1 MPKRS
6 RASDV
11 SDEVALSAVA
21 SSEPRGNGEG
31 ASKRVGGGA
40 KLRFKGSSTSSTAK
54 RQRILTLPAISLEG
68 SMSEEILLRCLSY
81 LNANDLVTVSRV
93 SSAWHRLSQDPQL
106 WRSLYLRTYAS
117 ASTRRQALSG
127 SPVARS
133 RPWRELYKIST
144 NWRSGTAKSSTLLG
158 QTVRKAVLAEVP
170 NDLALS
176 VGEAAEQESVG
187 LATAPPEGSTRVGNT
202 REATDTILQFYQHY
216 FFTASRSPST
226 PPDTLP
232 SITVHQSLPTGD
244 SFVLAS
250 FSSTRLCDF
259 YSSRPDFRPSL
270 AITELRLDE
279 ATARTGHPSHLLL
292 AVFYSTG
299 QFSIFRL
306 TLPST
311 SVSFFAREVYASLA
325 LSSPLSHPFT
335 SSTTRFDPVA
345 LARLHSPLLV
355 TCSRSFTLRF
365 LRVVETEGEAIEL
378 EEAETPLQSRES
390 WAPVALTL
398 AKSDE
403 RGGETKERDWKGKEE
418 GEHKFKVTLAY
429 STPVF
434 PASWTV
440 GIQEFVIAVPP
451 IPSHKDVAAPLPA
464 LARPRLSITARHAS
478 ATPLHT
484 PLPSTPRRT
493 NVFSPPRISSQ
504 SPVTSIEHADPFIV
518 TSRVDNTIDVYE
530 VTSMP
535 LSPSHPRPHSPTTTT
550 TRLHLSTRAP
560 TPTLPSLRIEHR
572 RTLFGHTA
580 RVSSVA
586 ISTTEGGE
594 QKCISAGDDGAVK
607 VWSLGSGS
615 AASGGAGHKR
625 TREGAITVVAR
636 ERDEVDLASEWQ
648 QMKRRRE
655 GGLRGRARRTLDGRE
670 GDVEGGAVGD
680 RPERIKRVFV
690 DEDKIVVVGS
700 GRGGGEGERVRVLR
714 FD

>member
-1 MPKRS
+1 M
-6 RASDV
+6 SDK
-11 SDEVALSAVA
+11 VALSATA
-21 SSEPRGNGEG
+21 TSGSRRTDEG
-31 ASKRVGGGA
+31 ASRRISGA
-40 KLRFKGSSTSSTAK
+40 PKLRFKDSSTSSTAK
-54 RQRILTLPAISLEG
+54 RQRTLTLPAISLEG

-81 LNANDLVTVSRV
+81 LSASDLVTVSRV
-93 SSAWHRLSQDPQL
+93 SSAWYRLSQDPQL
-106 WRSLYLRTYAS
+106 WRSLYLRKYAS

-127 SPVARS
+127 SPIARS

-176 VGEAAEQESVG
+176 GGETTEQESVG
-187 LATAPPEGSTRVGNT
+187 YEEGSVRVGDT
-202 REATDTILQFYQHY
+202 RETTDTLLQFYQHY

-226 PPDTLP
+226 LPDTLP
-232 SITVHQSLPTGD
+232 SITVHQTLPTGD
-244 SFVLAS
+244 SFVLAR
-250 FSSTRLCDF
+250 FTSTRLCDF

-279 ATARTGHPSHLLL
+279 ASARTGHPSHLLL

-299 QFSIFRL
+299 QFSVFRL

-311 SVSFFAREVYASLA
+311 SASFFAREVYISLA
-325 LSSPLSHPFT
+325 LNSPLSHPFI
-335 SSTTRFDPVA
+335 SNISRFDPVG

-365 LRVVETEGEAIEL
+365 LRVVETEGEEIEL
-378 EEAETPLQSRES
+378 EETETPLQSRES
-390 WAPVALTL
+390 WAPVSLTL
-398 AKSDE
+398 ATIDE
-403 RGGETKERDWKGKEE
+403 RGGETRERDWEGKENAKEE
-418 GEHKFKVTLAY
+418 GDQKFKVTLAY

-440 GIQEFVIAVPP
+440 GIQEFDITIPP
-451 IPSHKDVAAPLPA
+451 IPSRKDVAAPLPA

-478 ATPLHT
+478 APPLHT

-493 NVFSPPRISSQ
+493 NVFSPPGVSSQ

-530 VTSMP
+530 VTSLP
-535 LSPSHPRPHSPTTTT
+535 LSLSSPRPPPPTT

-560 TPTLPSLRIEHR
+560 PPTLPSLRIEHR

-607 VWSLGSGS
+607 VWSLGP
-615 AASGGAGHKR
+615 AAPGAGKKR
-625 TREGAITVVAR
+625 AREGATTVIAR
-636 ERDEVDLASEWQ
+636 EQDEVEPASEWQ
-648 QMKRRRE
+648 QMKRRRSV
-655 GGLRGRARRTLDGRE
+655 GLRGRAQPTLDGR
-670 GDVEGGAVGD
+670 DRDIKGGEGD